1 MQCEFK
7 IKSKFHEQ
15 QLLNLISLLPQ
26 RHSGEMTQC
35 YGTGASVPGK
45 EKLSGLQVCS
55 WGRNHYPMRARQ
67 REEKSR
73 AGGFDLTEKKTRYI
87 NTELD
92 LN

>member
-1 MQCEFK
+1 MVQFEFK
-7 IKSKFHEQ
+7 IKIHEQ
-15 QLLNLISLLPQ
+15 QLLNLMSLLQ

-35 YGTGASVPGK
+35 CGAAASVPGK

-73 AGGFDLTEKKTRYI
+73 AGDTI
-87 NTELD
+87 
-92 LN
+92 